1 LTVAVSYTLENK
13 TKDLKEE
20 KAWKLFHQGTG
31 GSYFGFLE
39 HLLPGKSIDRSF
51 EFNAVAPNGFLAVAY
66 PSGFFD
72 ISWDDDD
79 VVWRFP
85 LLPSP

>member
-1 LTVAVSYTLENK
+1 LIPGPASSGSDTKKRRRTAVFKNN
-13 TKDLKEE
+13 
-20 KAWKLFHQGTG
+20 
-31 GSYFGFLE
+31 
-39 HLLPGKSIDRSF
+39 LLPGKSIDRSF